1 MKHTKY
7 VFTALAAITLASQ
20 LVGCSA
26 VTSEQAANMIGD
38 TTTVIEIDVPELDT
52 DSSLGGGGRVNADA
66 QPWTPLG
73 DLTNYPEMRS
83 VLNEYTKKDDTLLT
97 AMENDEFVKALESNY
112 QTFAPKLNYTD
123 VDDSN
128 SYEAVVD
135 AYFNLT
141 PSPSTTFNG
150 DVSLTRGEAMALV
163 TRATQTPESNGSHAE
178 ETFSPDRNKFMQA
191 LSDQPNADQASYQI
205 GNAYVQ
211 MYDGLDESTYNAPMT
226 RIEFIYLVVNATSL
240 KQSQESE
247 SVTFDNIKPDASSDV
262 FGIDAIKKFAEDP
275 ASGVPQRLYDSL
287 VTAYSYDE
295 GHSIITTKLDY
306 ESAISKKEAIAII
319 ETISRG
325 RGEGID
331 TKSADENRL
340 KTLADLS
347 YKSHYD
353 VLTCDHNT
361 YVDEFV
367 QLMKDGSTQADAE
380 QQLLQKYGNGTPTQ
394 QETTQPTEATTTTNA
409 ADGANGLSGDQGPTT
424 ERPAETTVAVTT
436 QKPVQTTVAT
446 TKPPVQTTVATN
458 PPAPVV
464 TQPPV
469 TQPPATQPV
478 HTQPPQTQPPQT
490 QPVVTQPPQTE
501 PPQTQPPVV
510 ETQPVYTQPPQTE
523 PPQNPTE
530 YDPWSDSSGDG
541 PVDPN
546 IGGDISWGG
555 SH

>member
-1 MKHTKY
+1 MIGKFSGCKMVLSTM
-7 VFTALAAITLASQ
+7 ALLIVATQ
-20 LVGCSA
+20 FVGCLPKRIEPDVEA
-26 VTSEQAANMIGD
+26 KADGGQENTSQNAS
-38 TTTVIEIDVPELDT
+38 T
-52 DSSLGGGGRVNADA
+52 SSF
-66 QPWTPLG
+66 PWSKLG

-240 KQSQESE
+240 KQSTESE

-367 QLMKDGSTQADAE
+367 QLMKDGSTQADVE

-409 ADGANGLSGDQGPTT
+409 ADSANGLSGDQGPTT

-446 TKPPVQTTVATN
+446 TKPPVHTTVANNT
-458 PPAPVV
+458 PAPVI
-464 TQPPV
+464 

-523 PPQNPTE
+523 PPATQAPAPANNDDDDIDFE
-530 YDPWSDSSGDG
+530 WRNEDP
-541 PVDPN
+541 DPN
-546 IGGDISWGG
+546 GDISWGG